1 MTVSGR
7 EKAMVAITGMV
18 ILYGGLGLVSKHRL
32 DAWQMKRDA
41 YRQASQHLVL
51 ERTLIGQRTQWE
63 KNYSGMKDL
72 MRIFPAEQPVD
83 TYWLGVMDTAATKNG
98 LNIAKR
104 QVGAEKPVGDV
115 FEIAIECKEWE
126 GSLDALVH
134 FLYDLESAG
143 VMLDM
148 RQMFMR
154 PHPTNRGLLRG
165 TFTLHCAYMREKP
178 AAAVALPAGS
188 GARNAK
194 MMKKKS
200 L

>member
-1 MTVSGR
+1 MYSVFCTQVVGR
-7 EKAMVAITGMV
+7 EIWLKVAVTAVAAVMVKVQGAPRFVVAG
-18 ILYGGLGLVSKHRL
+18 
-32 DAWQMKRDA
+32 
-41 YRQASQHLVL
+41 
-51 ERTLIGQRTQWE
+51 
-63 KNYSGMKDL
+63 
-72 MRIFPAEQPVD
+72 
-83 TYWLGVMDTAATKNG
+83 
-98 LNIAKR
+98 

-178 AAAVALPAGS
+178 AAAVASPAGG